1 MRKRLKSALVAVL
14 CAATTVAAMPAE
26 VLASPMSIATPTT
39 VGLTAPVE
47 QAHYRRYH
55 RRYYRRYG
63 YDPSGAI
70 FAGAA
75 LGIMGAGIAAA
86 SRPRYYYGYG
96 YPYAYPY
103 YGYGYPGFYGW

>member
-1 MRKRLKSALVAVL
+1 MRRKLKSALIVAL
-14 CAATTVAAMPAE
+14 CAVSELAVMPADVFAGPMGVASQTTVE
-26 VLASPMSIATPTT
+26 
-39 VGLTAPVE
+39 LTASVDNVR
-47 QAHYRRYH
+47 YRRYP

-86 SRPRYYYGYG
+86 SRPRYYGYG
-96 YPYAYPY
+96 YPYGYG
-103 YGYGYPGFYGW
+103 YGYGYPGYGWGW